1 MAERAVFRSGGHQF
15 HVRVG
20 DVVEIPRLDGE
31 KGSEIAFEEV
41 LLYEVPGNVRVG
53 APVVEGVRVF
63 ARILDQTKGPKIRG
77 FKYKPK
83 KHYKRSFGH
92 RQAITRVSITG
103 IEPGGGRRVSARPVA
118 EQTEEPVAPASE

>member
-15 HVRVG
+15 HVKVG
-20 DVVEIPRLDGE
+20 DVLEIPRLDGE
-31 KGSEIAFEEV
+31 KGTEIAFQEV

-53 APVVEGVRVF
+53 SPIVEGVTVF
-63 ARILDQTKGPKIRG
+63 AQIMDQTKSPKIRG

-103 IEPGGGRRVSARPVA
+103 IEPGGGRRVSARPAA
-118 EQTEEPVAPASE
+118 EKPEETTEPPSE